1 VSINLDYV
9 ADLEAQCE
17 GLREDNEALVRENER
32 LQEELEEAREIGN
45 NLIAENVA
53 LKAENERLLKVAGK

>member
-1 VSINLDYV
+1 VSINPDYV

-17 GLREDNEALVRENER
+17 ALREDNDVLVRENER
-32 LQEELEEAREIGN
+32 LQEELEEARLIGN
-45 NLIAENVA
+45 NLIVENVA